1 MGSITILKKVGQE
14 FPNFK
19 KFSNLAIQ
27 LIERDTEL
35 QKLNDLIE
43 ERAIIPDQFNV
54 LNTPNKS

>member
-1 MGSITILKKVGQE
+1 MGQE